1 MSSSAFCELSAWFW
15 PFGFYELV
23 LREMSHGATNTVLR
37 TSFPIIHPKDI
48 AFVIGKKVRGSS
60 VAGLPSKAC
69 PLTRRQVRTTL
80 PSNKS
85 QDTSQLH
92 IQRFSPPQK
101 SPKEERLTQR
111 PPRAGPHSTLSSN
124 GTNTN
129 APHRLGAPIP
139 EELTDLDCGTSPMVK
154 AEHIYDT
161 CPYANII
168 PVNTLQILQCQRSPA
183 SPQQEASPYRSS

>member
-1 MSSSAFCELSAWFW
+1 MPGSGLSDFTSWCCERCHTERHIPFCAPLSNNPSEGHRFRD
-15 PFGFYELV
+15 
-23 LREMSHGATNTVLR
+23 REE
-37 TSFPIIHPKDI
+37 
-48 AFVIGKKVRGSS
+48 VRGSS

-69 PLTRRQVRTTL
+69 PLTRRQVRSRL

-168 PVNTLQILQCQRSPA
+168 PVNTLQILQCQRPPA
-183 SPQQEASPYRSS
+183 SP